1 MGEIAGRAGEA
12 EILVRNYPVTN
23 VPSKIGTLVLA
34 VTTEVPH
41 RNLELLSPNRDMV
54 FGRWKVLLN
63 PKPGTECD
71 FWVVFTT
78 SRQRDGMRVA
88 PENTLYAAG
97 EPPSKKVHPWKFYSQ
112 FYHVHSCNPDDPH
125 PRVVVGA
132 PCLNW
137 HVGLDH
143 RSCEY
148 RFGYDHLAALE
159 KPEKDNRIAVVCSDL
174 RATEGQRERLRF
186 LEVLK
191 AGLGEKMVHY
201 GRGFEQIP
209 DKFDAILPFAYHLV
223 LENSRVPH
231 YWSEKLA
238 DAYLGHAFPFY
249 LGAPNLEEYFP
260 QGSFRKIEPARPDE
274 AVKMIAVAIEDGFY
288 KKQAGQVAHA
298 RRLILDDYNFFTNLV
313 NLADA
318 RFLPDMGKRMVEILS
333 HKAFRN
339 FPKNLIFRM
348 KNRNRKG

>member
-1 MGEIAGRAGEA
+1 MKDAPPNTG
-12 EILVRNYPVTN
+12 L
-23 VPSKIGTLVLA
+23 LVLA

-41 RNLELLSPNRDMV
+41 RNLELLSPRRDMV
-54 FGRWKVLLN
+54 FGRWKVILN
-63 PKPGTECD
+63 PEPGTESD
-71 FWVVFTT
+71 FWSVFTT
-78 SRQRDGMRVA
+78 SRPHDWMRVA

-97 EPPSKKVHPWKFYSQ
+97 EPPSKKVHPRNFYSQ
-112 FYHVHSCNPDDPH
+112 FHHVHSCNSEDPH
-125 PRVVVGA
+125 PRVEVGA
-132 PCLNW
+132 PCMNW

-260 QGSFRKIEPARPDE
+260 QGSFRKVDPARPQE
-274 AVKMIAVAIEDGFY
+274 AVEMISRAIEDGLY
-288 KKQAGQVAHA
+288 KKQDTEVAHA
-298 RRLILDDYNFFTNLV
+298 RQLILNEYNFFTNLV
-313 NLADA
+313 RLAET
-318 RFLPDMGKRMVEILS
+318 RYQPDLEKRAVEVLS
-333 HKAFRN
+333 HKAFRK
-339 FPKNLIFRM
+339 FPRNIIFRM
-348 KNRNRKG
+348 KNRKGSGR